1 MTHIPEDVIAKVSL
15 WVGAQD
21 LSYKPLGGGIT
32 NKNYRVDVDGQSY
45 VLRIAGAKTELL
57 GIDRQ
62 NEYTANSAAGKLGI
76 APEVVYYIQ
85 PEGYL
90 VTRFL
95 TAGPLPQD
103 KLRLPVNLRKV
114 AELLKIIHGMADIP
128 GEFIVFRVVE
138 EYARVARGYEVQF
151 PDNYDWLLEQMYAA
165 EHAFQSDALP
175 LRPCHNDLLNENFL
189 KDGEDIYI
197 LDWEYAGMG
206 DIYFDLANLSVN
218 HGFTD
223 DEDRLLLEVYFGE
236 LNDVNWA
243 RLKVM
248 KILSDFRESMWA
260 MVQIGISEL
269 DFDFRAYADKHFD
282 RMTKNIKDDCWDKWL
297 VTIRN
302 QSLANRQK

>member
-1 MTHIPEDVIAKVSL
+1 MTQILEDIIARVPL
-15 WVGAQD
+15 WAGAQD
-21 LSYKPLGGGIT
+21 LSYQPLGGGIT
-32 NKNYRVDVDGQSY
+32 NKNYRVDVDSQSY

-62 NEYTANSAAGKLGI
+62 NEYVANSAAGKLGI

-90 VTRFL
+90 VTHFL
-95 TAGPLPQD
+95 IAGPLPPNE
-103 KLRLPVNLRKV
+103 LRLPANLRKV

-138 EYARVARGYEVQF
+138 DYARVARGYDVHF

-165 EHAFQSDALP
+165 EQAFQSDALP

-189 KDGEDIYI
+189 KDGEHIYI

-223 DEDRLLLEVYFGE
+223 DEDHMLLEAYFGE
-236 LNDVNWA
+236 LSAVNRA

-248 KILSDFRESMWA
+248 KILSDFRESMWG
-260 MVQIGISEL
+260 MVQIGISDL
-269 DFDFRAYADKHFD
+269 DFDFCAYADKHFD
-282 RMTKNIKDDCWDKWL
+282 RMTKNIKDDRWEKWL
-297 VTIRN
+297 ATIRN
-302 QSLANRQK
+302 QSLANR

>member
-1 MTHIPEDVIAKVSL
+1 MTQTPEDVIARVPL
-15 WVGAQD
+15 WAEAQE

-57 GIDRQ
+57 GIERH
-62 NEYTANSAAGKLGI
+62 NEYIASSAAGELGI

-95 TAGPLPQD
+95 TAAPLPPE
-103 KLRLPVNLRKV
+103 KLRQPDNLHKV
-114 AELLKIIHGMADIP
+114 AVLLKTIHDMGKIP

-138 EYARVARGYEVQF
+138 DYERVARGYDVRF
-151 PDNYDWLLEQMYAA
+151 PDNYGWLLEQMYAA
-165 EHAFQSDALP
+165 ERAFQGDALP

-189 KDGEDIYI
+189 IDGEDIYI

-218 HGFTD
+218 HSFID
-223 DEDRLLLEVYFGE
+223 DEDRLLLETYFGE

-248 KILSDFRESMWA
+248 KILSDFRESMWG

-282 RMTKNIKDDCWDKWL
+282 RMTKNIKDHRWEEWL
-297 VTIRN
+297 STIRS
-302 QSLANRQK
+302 QS

>member
-1 MTHIPEDVIAKVSL
+1 MTQILEDIIARVPL
-15 WVGAQD
+15 WAEAQD
-21 LSYKPLGGGIT
+21 LRYQPLGGGIT
-32 NKNYRVDVDGQSY
+32 NKNYRVDVDSQSY
-45 VLRIAGAKTELL
+45 VLRIAGVKTELL
-57 GIDRQ
+57 GIDRL
-62 NEYTANSAAGKLGI
+62 NEYIANSAAGKLGI

-90 VTRFL
+90 VTHFL
-95 TAGPLPQD
+95 TAGPLPPD
-103 KLRLPVNLRKV
+103 ELRLPANLRKV
-114 AELLKIIHGMADIP
+114 AELLKNIHGMADIP

-138 EYARVARGYEVQF
+138 DYARVARGYDVQF

-165 EHAFQSDALP
+165 EQAFQSDALP

-189 KDGEDIYI
+189 KEGEHIYI

-223 DEDRLLLEVYFGE
+223 DEDHMLLEAYFGE
-236 LNDVNWA
+236 LSAVNWA

-248 KILSDFRESMWA
+248 KILSDFRESMWG
-260 MVQIGISEL
+260 MVQIGISDL

-282 RMTKNIKDDCWDKWL
+282 RMTKNIKDDRWEKWL
-297 VTIRN
+297 ATIRN
-302 QSLANRQK
+302 QSLANR

>member
-1 MTHIPEDVIAKVSL
+1 MAQIPEDVIARVPL
-15 WVGAQD
+15 WAEAQN
-21 LSYKPLGGGIT
+21 LRYKPLGGGIT
-32 NKNYRVDVDGQSY
+32 NKNFRVDVGDQSY
-45 VLRIAGAKTELL
+45 VLRIAGANTDLL

-62 NEYTANSAAGKLGI
+62 NEYIANSAAGKLGI
-76 APEVVYYIQ
+76 APEVVYYIE

-95 TAGPLPQD
+95 NASPLPPD
-103 KLRLPVNLRKV
+103 KLRQPDNLRKV
-114 AELLKIIHGMADIP
+114 AELLKIIHGMTDIP

-138 EYARVARGYEVQF
+138 DYERVARRYEVRF
-151 PDNYDWLLEQMYAA
+151 PDNYNWLLDQMHDAEQ
-165 EHAFQSDALP
+165 AFQTDALP

-189 KDGEDIYI
+189 KDGADIYI

-218 HGFTD
+218 HGFSD
-223 DEDRLLLEVYFGE
+223 DEDRLLLEEYFGE

-248 KILSDFRESMWA
+248 KILSDFRESMWG
-260 MVQIGISEL
+260 MVQIGISDL

-282 RMTKNIKDDCWDKWL
+282 RMTKNIEDPCWEKWL
-297 VTIRN
+297 ATIRS
-302 QSLANRQK
+302 QS